1 MVVFDVTRSPRC
13 GDQFTNLTFPIAA
26 VGLGDAAQRAGRDHV
41 DCEGG
46 THRGA
51 QHSLDRLRDL
61 LAHLLHRGVGRVRLG
76 WERDRYLPP
85 LTEVDGFICV
95 GTVTVKRVT
104 CR

>member
-1 MVVFDVTRSPRC
+1 MSNGCIDRC
-13 GDQFTNLTFPIAA
+13 SNLTLPVAA
-26 VGLGDAAQRAGRDHV
+26 IGLGDAAERAGRDHV

-76 WERDRYLPP
+76 WERDWDHLSYPMRGIDSFVQAQYSQM
-85 LTEVDGFICV
+85 I
-95 GTVTVKRVT
+95 
-104 CR
+104 

>member
-1 MVVFDVTRSPRC
+1 MHDGC
-13 GDQFTNLTFPIAA
+13 GYQFANLTFPVAA
-26 VGLGDAAQRAGRDHV
+26 VCLGDAAERAGRDHV

-76 WERDRYLPP
+76 WGRGINFAFPM
-85 LTEVDGFICV
+85 
-95 GTVTVKRVT
+95 T
-104 CR
+104 CIDSFVYW